1 MTHIGVKAEVALPIS
16 VQQSEKAATLAQQRE
31 RR

>member
-1 MTHIGVKAEVALPIS
+1 MTHIAVKAEEALILP
-16 VQQSEKAATLAQQRE
+16 VQQSEKAVTLAQQRE